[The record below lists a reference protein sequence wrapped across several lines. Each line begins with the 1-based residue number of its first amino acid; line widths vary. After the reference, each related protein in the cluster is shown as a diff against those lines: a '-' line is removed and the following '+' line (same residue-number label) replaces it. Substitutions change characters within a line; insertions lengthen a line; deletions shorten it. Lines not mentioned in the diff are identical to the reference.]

1 MAKRQTGELVNRQT
15 GRKEAPMS
23 KSRSGLLW
31 FGSRLVLAAFLVAL
45 FWYLLPSLRAGQ
57 VSSGIAHVPS
67 RAGQVSSNTEE
78 VWEKKYQ
85 QAHQARSTDEDLAIR
100 MFRDVADHAGP
111 DLASRALLQIS
122 IIYRQSLMEPRKAL
136 ETLEEFNRLSGVS
149 QHRSYAE
156 SVRVRTHLKSALGVI
171 DALEKALP
179 PPPDAP
185 GTTATL
191 MAIGDAYRQKLE
203 TPNYAFRFYDR
214 AYTASSKTLDVACY
228 LRGHCKMD
236 LAEYTEAV
244 PIFEDFIR
252 RFPKSYLHP
261 SAIDLL
267 YRCKYLHVFHV
278 EIASQRNREAA
289 KLIREIDEALA
300 AYPKLDPV
308 VRQYLRNYQRLT
320 KNLLP
325 VSPPVRQST
334 GP

>member
-1 MAKRQTGELVNRQT
+1 MHE
-15 GRKEAPMS
+15 
-23 KSRSGLLW
+23 SRSHRYRLSARLTPAALLIAV
-31 FGSRLVLAAFLVAL
+31 FC
-45 FWYLLPSLRAGQ
+45 LPVPSSRAGQ
-57 VSSGIAHVPS
+57 VSSGTARVPS
-67 RAGQVSSNTEE
+67 GADQVSSGTKD

-85 QAHQARSTDEDLAIR
+85 QAHQARSTDEGLSIR

-156 SVRVRTHLKSALGVI
+156 SVRVRTHLKSALGEI

-179 PPPDAP
+179 PQPDAP

-203 TPNYAFRFYDR
+203 TPNYAFTFYDR
-214 AYTASSKTLDVACY
+214 AYTASSKTLDLACY

-236 LAEYTEAV
+236 LAEYTDAV

-267 YRCKYLHVFHV
+267 YRCKYLHVFHM
-278 EIASQRNREAA
+278 EIAFQRNREAA
-289 KLIREIDEALA
+289 KLIREIDQVLA
-300 AYPKLDPV
+300 ANPKLDPT

-320 KNLLP
+320 KSLLP
-325 VSPPVRQST
+325 ANTPVRQSG

>member
-1 MAKRQTGELVNRQT
+1 
-15 GRKEAPMS
+15 MS
-23 KSRSGLLW
+23 KSHSRRLRY
-31 FGSRLVLAAFLVAL
+31 GSRLVLAA
-45 FWYLLPSLRAGQ
+45 LLIAMFCLPVPSSRAGQ
-57 VSSGIAHVPS
+57 VSSGTARVSS
-67 RAGQVSSNTEE
+67 RADQVSSNTQE

-85 QAHQARSTDEDLAIR
+85 QAHQARSTDEELSIR
-100 MFRDVADHAGP
+100 LFRDVADHAGP

-156 SVRVRTHLKSALGVI
+156 SVRVRTHLKSALGEI

-191 MAIGDAYRQKLE
+191 MAIGDAYRQKLD

-267 YRCKYLHVFHV
+267 YRCKYLHVFHM
-278 EIASQRNREAA
+278 EIAFQRNREAA
-289 KLIREIDEALA
+289 KLIREIDQVLA
-300 AYPKLDPV
+300 ANPKLDPT

-320 KNLLP
+320 KSLLP
-325 VSPPVRQST
+325 ANTPVRQSG